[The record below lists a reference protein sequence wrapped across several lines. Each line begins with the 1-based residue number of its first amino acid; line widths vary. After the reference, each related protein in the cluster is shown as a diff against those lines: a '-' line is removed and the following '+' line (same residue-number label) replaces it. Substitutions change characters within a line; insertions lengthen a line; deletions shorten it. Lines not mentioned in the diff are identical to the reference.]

1 MVNEK
6 APLQKSDFHSDPME
20 AWSNHN
26 FRVIFWKLR
35 KFASA
40 IDVIRFLLSC
50 SLLVEKWAQSQA
62 TFFFQKTRKTVNFG
76 TFYRFCDIWK
86 ISWVRNV
93 RYRPNISFIPFL
105 WSNIS
110 FFEVLNSQSKSVNPQ
125 FPIKLKL
132 LKIGIFSKVCLI

>member
-50 SLLVEKWAQSQA
+50 SLLVEKWAQH
-62 TFFFQKTRKTVNFG
+62 FFSKNPKNREFWHFLQILWYLK
-76 TFYRFCDIWK
+76 K

-132 LKIGIFSKVCLI
+132 LKIGIFSKVYLI

>member
-1 MVNEK
+1 MKRHLYKKVIFTVIPWKHGVITIFGWFSESWEN
-6 APLQKSDFHSDPME
+6 LQAQLMSSDFCYLAPF
-20 AWSNHN
+20 WSKNGPN
-26 FRVIFWKLR
+26 IFFSKNPKNREFWH
-35 KFASA
+35 
-40 IDVIRFLLSC
+40 FLQILWY
-50 SLLVEKWAQSQA
+50 LK
-62 TFFFQKTRKTVNFG
+62 
-76 TFYRFCDIWK
+76 K

-132 LKIGIFSKVCLI
+132 LKIGIFSKVYLI

>member
-1 MVNEK
+1 MKRHLYKKVIFTVIPWKHGVITIFGWFSESWEN
-6 APLQKSDFHSDPME
+6 LQAQLMSSDFCYLAPF
-20 AWSNHN
+20 WSKNGPKVKQHFFSKN
-26 FRVIFWKLR
+26 PKNREFWH
-35 KFASA
+35 
-40 IDVIRFLLSC
+40 FLQILWY
-50 SLLVEKWAQSQA
+50 LK
-62 TFFFQKTRKTVNFG
+62 
-76 TFYRFCDIWK
+76 K

-132 LKIGIFSKVCLI
+132 LKIGIFSKVYLI

>member
-50 SLLVEKWAQSQA
+50 SLLVEKWAQH
-62 TFFFQKTRKTVNFG
+62 FFFKKPEKPWILALFTDFVIFEKN
-76 TFYRFCDIWK
+76 
-86 ISWVRNV
+86 SWVRNV

-132 LKIGIFSKVCLI
+132 LKIGIFSKVYLI

>member
-62 TFFFQKTRKTVNFG
+62 TFFSKNPKNREFWHFLQILWYLK
-76 TFYRFCDIWK
+76 K

-105 WSNIS
+105 LSNIS

-132 LKIGIFSKVCLI
+132 LKIGIFSKVYLI